1 MGGKA
6 LAAQHILRTLLNMSR
21 TRVRSAAGPHGGCR
35 SPCAHRTTAPGE
47 GLEAVDAVR
56 SGVRGILG
64 GVRPPA
70 RLEAL
75 VQRQAQLASKL
86 VPAVNRALAVS
97 TPKAAGSGLSAARRC
112 GRVRPSASAARSQ

>member
-1 MGGKA
+1 M
-6 LAAQHILRTLLNMSR
+6 
-21 TRVRSAAGPHGGCR
+21 R
-35 SPCAHRTTAPGE
+35 SPHCTTAPGE

-64 GVRPPA
+64 DVRVPA

-86 VPAVNRALAVS
+86 DPAVNQALAAS
-97 TPKAAGSGLSAARRC
+97 TPQA
-112 GRVRPSASAARSQ
+112 QTT